1 MKDIMNLIK
10 TDLPYPQETYYGVRE
25 YNPMTD
31 FVCYPR
37 DKYGDDRTICYKNL
51 HTPDHVCDCHEDR
64 KLTGKARDGC
74 TPSPITIKRRG

>member
-1 MKDIMNLIK
+1 MKDTTNLIK
-10 TDLPYPQETYYGVRE
+10 LPHPQETYISLVRE

-37 DKYGDDRTICYKNL
+37 DKYGDDRTICYANL

-64 KLTGKARDGC
+64 KLTGKSLDGC
-74 TPSPITIKRRG
+74 TPSSITIKRRG